1 MADFRMSDD
10 PAFWDLQL
18 AIRIY
23 MVNEGITLAIWNWPT
38 NSRLQIQKS
47 RSPERLDGPVSECS
61 FEVKLNDEVVFSKL
75 ETGGFPIMEKLV
87 EYIKSFDGQSKV
99 VPLTETQS
107 SCVIL

>member
-1 MADFRMSDD
+1 MVKKVVHVEYCGKWGYYPRYLELADKLKAAD
-10 PAFWDLQL
+10 PE
-18 AIRIY
+18 
-23 MVNEGITLAIWNWPT
+23 VEVTGEVG
-38 NSRLQIQKS
+38 
-47 RSPERLDGPVSECS
+47 RSSS

-99 VPLTETQS
+99 VPLSETQS